1 MDKQSQPA
9 PPTCILPVQK
19 PVYHNRQLLQYAIP
33 ITATSVV
40 PGMCN
45 CAYQKVVQLYS
56 HAAVRSGECG
66 WMTDIYKPAVTLHET
81 GGTVMVFQTGN
92 HFGSGSGCVSSDTDK
107 SRRKLAVFSG
117 NGTACIRKGGSRHL
131 M

>member
-92 HFGSGSGCVSSDTDK
+92 HFGSGTVAYLVTQI
-107 SRRKLAVFSG
+107 RAVG
-117 NGTACIRKGGSRHL
+117 NWRYSQETEQPASARVAVAT
-131 M
+131 